1 MRGFTDTIFK
11 KLFLLISRGRLLQI
25 DNSKSDVQ
33 TIQISSLAN
42 ETITDIERY
51 QEYGFENY
59 PVISNAET
67 ITIFVNGN
75 RNAGKGI
82 NIVVNNRGLRPTD
95 LASGDVCIYCKDSSN
110 SNQNRIWLKP
120 VKNEIEI
127 KTADNNDIVIN
138 SDGIVITD
146 KNNNEYK
153 MTNTGTKLTDKNN
166 NKIETKSTG
175 IFLTDSVNNTIAIDT
190 NLISLKNSVS
200 DMKKELENI
209 WTLIASLNTNL
220 ASFVSTN
227 CVVGAPVTPNPATLA
242 LFAADLVQ
250 ANVYKA
256 ALAAFL
262 K

>member
-25 DNSKSDVQ
+25 DNSKSDIQ

-82 NIVVNNRGLRPTD
+82 NIIVNNRGLRPTD

-127 KTADNNDIVIN
+127 KTIDNNDIVIN
-138 SDGIVITD
+138 SDGIDGEDCNGNKFKTDSTGITA
-146 KNNNEYK
+146 E
-153 MTNTGTKLTDKNN
+153 DKNN
-166 NKIETKSTG
+166 NKSEMKSTG
-175 IFLTDSVNNTIAIDT
+175 IKHSDCNGNTFEMKAGMTAINGT
-190 NLISLKNSVS
+190 NLEVL
-200 DMKKELENI
+200 
-209 WTLIASLNTNL
+209 T
-220 ASFVSTN
+220 
-227 CVVGAPVTPNPATLA
+227 
-242 LFAADLVQ
+242 
-250 ANVYKA
+250 
-256 ALAAFL
+256 
-262 K
+262 